1 MNFIPYLGSSLGN
14 ILPKRQSH
22 IIIKKTVILMSLI
35 FCALSTAD
43 ASAEELFSNLAAR
56 AGTLHLKST
65 DTLYTGMAKAFF
77 PDGNVRVEVVINEG
91 LPEGVWQEFHN
102 NGQLAMKVTYSAG
115 KKEGMSERFHSN
127 GTIWIRK
134 TFKDGTLDG
143 PSEYFNDNGKLF
155 ERQVYKEGALI
166 AEEKF

>member
-1 MNFIPYLGSSLGN
+1 MNFTPYLGLSLGN
-14 ILPKRQSH
+14 LLLIRPNH
-22 IIIKKTVILMSLI
+22 IIIKKPAFLISLI
-35 FCALSTAD
+35 FCALFTAD

-65 DTLYTGMAKAFF
+65 NALYTGMAKAFF
-77 PDGNVRVEVVINEG
+77 PDGNVRVEVVISEG

-102 NGQLAMKVTYSAG
+102 NGQLAMKATYSAG
-115 KKEGMSERFHSN
+115 KKEGVLERFHSN
-127 GTIWIRK
+127 GKIWIRK
-134 TFKDGTLDG
+134 TFKNGALDG

-155 ERQVYKEGALI
+155 ERQVYKEGTLI